1 MVWRGLSD
9 RVISSGRGDGDKN
22 GGCPILTPKVEG
34 NIASQRLR
42 EEAQAVLRRG
52 DGGLGACL
60 FGCHFSST
68 RLNTLSI
75 SSSDG
80 GRRT

>member
-34 NIASQRLR
+34 NIENSAAP
-42 EEAQAVLRRG
+42 EEAQA
-52 DGGLGACL
+52 C
-60 FGCHFSST
+60 C
-68 RLNTLSI
+68 
-75 SSSDG
+75 G
-80 GRRT
+80 GRRWTGCRLFVLAVLSFDAAGILCGMFFL

>member
-34 NIASQRLR
+34 NIGVPAAPGRSTSG
-42 EEAQAVLRRG
+42 AAAGRRWTG
-52 DGGLGACL
+52 CL
-60 FGCHFSST
+60 FVWLSFQFDAAEYFKHFF
-68 RLNTLSI
+68 L
-75 SSSDG
+75 
-80 GRRT
+80 